1 MRIDKNTKPV
11 GQPAGPAEV
20 RLSSL
25 VNRNVTI
32 GRRRTSLR
40 LEPAMWDALE
50 EICRR
55 EEMNQHDLCE
65 RIDERRRASS
75 LTAAIRVFIVNY
87 FRAAATE
94 EGHASIGHGALYK
107 TRARASDRLAPIL
120 RITDVAALHPVSSIG
135 RAAKAA
141 TMTDRPAPGGCGHPS
156 ATVFRVSRPPP
167 ASARTP

>member
-1 MRIDKNTKPV
+1 MSLDKAAKPV
-11 GQPAGPAEV
+11 SQPAGQAEAS
-20 RLSSL
+20 LSSL

-55 EEMNQHDLCE
+55 EAMNQHESCE

-107 TRARASDRLAPIL
+107 TRVRAGGRERGTSGPGRYESD
-120 RITDVAALHPVSSIG
+120 PV
-135 RAAKAA
+135 
-141 TMTDRPAPGGCGHPS
+141 
-156 ATVFRVSRPPP
+156 
-167 ASARTP
+167 

>member
-1 MRIDKNTKPV
+1 MGHEGSTN
-11 GQPAGPAEV
+11 QAGPGESRAV
-20 RLSSL
+20 PGASTL

-55 EEMNQHDLCE
+55 EDMSQHELCAM
-65 RIDERRRASS
+65 IDERRRSSS

-94 EGHASIGHGALYK
+94 DGHASIGHGALYK
-107 TRARASDRLAPIL
+107 GRSRSGSRARA
-120 RITDVAALHPVSSIG
+120 
-135 RAAKAA
+135 
-141 TMTDRPAPGGCGHPS
+141 APGTGRYES
-156 ATVFRVSRPPP
+156 DP
-167 ASARTP
+167 A

>member
-55 EEMNQHDLCE
+55 EEMNQHELCE

-107 TRARASDRLAPIL
+107 TRVRAS
-120 RITDVAALHPVSSIG
+120 G
-135 RAAKAA
+135 RERG
-141 TMTDRPAPGGCGHPS
+141 TSGPGRCESDPA
-156 ATVFRVSRPPP
+156 
-167 ASARTP
+167 

>member
-1 MRIDKNTKPV
+1 MRDELTAIQSGLAKGRAAPGAST
-11 GQPAGPAEV
+11 
-20 RLSSL
+20 L

-40 LEPAMWDALE
+40 LEPARWDALE

-55 EEMNQHDLCE
+55 EERSQHELCAM
-65 RIDERRRASS
+65 IDKRRRASS

-107 TRARASDRLAPIL
+107 SRARAG
-120 RITDVAALHPVSSIG
+120 G
-135 RAAKAA
+135 RARG
-141 TMTDRPAPGGCGHPS
+141 TPGLRRYDSEP
-156 ATVFRVSRPPP
+156 V
-167 ASARTP
+167 